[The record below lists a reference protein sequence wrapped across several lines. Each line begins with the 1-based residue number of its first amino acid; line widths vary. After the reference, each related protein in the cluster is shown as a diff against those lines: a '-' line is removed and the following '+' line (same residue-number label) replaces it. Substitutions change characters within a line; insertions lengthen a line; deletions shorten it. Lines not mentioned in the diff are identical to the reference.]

1 MPLLFTFSEYL
12 QANKSLCDLPG
23 LKPGQFSIVRY
34 DNQELRVSIQSR
46 VTDNHCY
53 IIGSVSRITVL
64 PVAPVLREILLRAGC
79 HAEAAS

>member
-1 MPLLFTFSEYL
+1 M
-12 QANKSLCDLPG
+12 
-23 LKPGQFSIVRY
+23 RY

-53 IIGSVSRITVL
+53 MIGSVSGITVL
-64 PVAPVLREILLRAGC
+64 PVAPVLRKILLRAGC

>member
-12 QANKSLCDLPG
+12 QAEGNSQLCVTT
-23 LKPGQFSIVRY
+23 IR
-34 DNQELRVSIQSR
+34 NCVSIQSR

-53 IIGSVSRITVL
+53 IIGSVSGITVL
-64 PVAPVLREILLRAGC
+64 PVAPVLRKILLRAGC